1 VQTATLA
8 DRQAEAVRAAQVRS
22 TFEHLPL
29 TLTASA
35 LNSLLLGFVESS
47 VVPLAIIALWIT
59 LVVVLAALRG
69 CLWFA
74 YWRMNLRIP
83 RKLGWATLATIGT
96 LLSGMLWGC
105 TPLLFAPLDEAHL
118 LFLAL
123 ILAGMSAGAATVHAA
138 YLPSVVAFIAP
149 AIGPLAATFFVLG
162 GRLQTVSG
170 VLTVIFGISLCVAST
185 RFAQWFRATTEAQLS
200 LAARTQELDQTNM
213 RLTVEISSHR
223 STQAKFLQ
231 AQKLEAIG
239 RLTAGIAH
247 DFNNLLMAISGAGGL
262 IAMKSGGEDAYAPY
276 LATIMQSI
284 ERGTTLTRRLLAFG
298 RQQALT
304 PRTADI
310 SEVLSGLK
318 DLLIAT
324 LAGYGR
330 LDLQP
335 APSRVTAFV
344 DVNQLEQAILNLVI
358 NARDAMPDGGLITIR
373 TSAVD
378 LFGNE
383 IGTEGLVGRFA
394 LIAVSDTGTGM
405 TEDVRL
411 RAFDPFFTTK
421 GVGEGSGL
429 GLSQVYGLVQ
439 QSGGVTKLDSA
450 PGKGTTVSIYLPA
463 AERGTPIDAGVPR
476 QVVAPHADV
485 RQVGCRIVLA
495 DDDDEVRNTL
505 SAMLDAADYAVASF
519 RSPLQALEELRS
531 GRPVHLVIAD
541 FAMPELRGDEFAL
554 QVRRLRDGIPVVF
567 VTGYAE
573 PAGLRA
579 EPYVLQKPFKAPAL
593 IAIVEQALSHAE
605 VLTAKV

>member
-1 VQTATLA
+1 MQSATLA

-22 TFEHLPL
+22 SFEHQPL
-29 TLTASA
+29 TLTASVI
-35 LNSLLLGFVESS
+35 NSLLLGFVEAS
-47 VVPLAIIALWIT
+47 VVPATIIVCWIAAVMFLSAVRVGVCYAYRWRDT
-59 LVVVLAALRG
+59 EAPQKVRWAVLA
-69 CLWFA
+69 
-74 YWRMNLRIP
+74 
-83 RKLGWATLATIGT
+83 TLGT
-96 LLSGMLWGC
+96 LLSGILWGC

-138 YLPSVVAFIAP
+138 LFPSVVAFIVP
-149 AIGPLAATFFVLG
+149 AIAPLAATFFVVG

-170 VLTVIFGISLCVAST
+170 IMTVIFGISLCVAST
-185 RFAQWFRATTEAQLS
+185 RFGEWFRATTEAQLS
-200 LAARTQELDQTNM
+200 LATRTEELDQTNM
-213 RLTVEISSHR
+213 RLTAEISSHR

-247 DFNNLLMAISGAGGL
+247 DFNNLLMAIGGAGGL

-304 PRTADI
+304 PRNADI
-310 SEVLSGLK
+310 NEVLTGLK
-318 DLLIAT
+318 DLLVAT

-330 LDLQP
+330 LNLQP
-335 APSRVTAFV
+335 APRRVTAFV

-358 NARDAMPDGGLITIR
+358 NARDAIADGGLITIR
-373 TSAVD
+373 TDNID
-378 LFGNE
+378 LSGNE
-383 IGTEGLVGRFA
+383 IGSDGLVGRFA
-394 LIAVSDTGTGM
+394 LIAVSDTGAGM
-405 TEDVRL
+405 PEHVRQ

-439 QSGGVTKLDSA
+439 QSGGTTKIDSE
-450 PGKGTTVSIYLPA
+450 PGKGTTVSIYLPEGESA
-463 AERGTPIDAGVPR
+463 SRSDP
-476 QVVAPHADV
+476 VAPRLVRAPLSDIRHADV
-485 RQVGCRIVLA
+485 RIVLV
-495 DDDDEVRNTL
+495 DDDDEVRDML
-505 SAMLDAADYAVASF
+505 AAMLDAAGYVVVPF

-531 GRPVHLVIAD
+531 ERPAHVVIVD
-541 FAMPELRGDEFAL
+541 FAMPELRGDQFAARA
-554 QVRRLRDGIPVVF
+554 RRLRGGIPIVF

-573 PAGLRA
+573 PASLGSERW
-579 EPYVLQKPFKAPAL
+579 VLEKPFGAASL
-593 IAIVEQALSHAE
+593 LGVVEQAISDAE
-605 VLTAKV
+605 ALTSGV

>member
-1 VQTATLA
+1 M
-8 DRQAEAVRAAQVRS
+8 VRA
-22 TFEHLPL
+22 
-29 TLTASA
+29 SA
-35 LNSLLLGFVESS
+35 DDVG
-47 VVPLAIIALWIT
+47 
-59 LVVVLAALRG
+59 VL
-69 CLWFA
+69 
-74 YWRMNLRIP
+74 
-83 RKLGWATLATIGT
+83 RKVGWATLATTGT
-96 LLSGMLWGC
+96 LISGVLWGS

-123 ILAGMSAGAATVHAA
+123 VLAGMSAGAATVHAA
-138 YLPSVVAFIAP
+138 HFPSSTAFIVP
-149 AIGPLAATFFVLG
+149 AIAPLAATFFVLG

-170 VLTVIFGISLCVAST
+170 AMTVIFGISLCVASA

-213 RLTVEISSHR
+213 RLTAEISSHR

-310 SEVLSGLK
+310 NGVLSGLK
-318 DLLIAT
+318 DLLLAT

-330 LDLQP
+330 LELQP
-335 APSRVTAFV
+335 APSWVTAFV
-344 DVNQLEQAILNLVI
+344 DVNQLEQAVLNLVI
-358 NARDAMPDGGLITIR
+358 NARDAMPDGGLVTIR
-373 TSAVD
+373 TGNVD
-378 LFGNE
+378 LSGNE
-383 IGTEGLVGRFA
+383 VGAEGLVGRFA

-405 TEDVRL
+405 PEDVRL

-439 QSGGVTKLDSA
+439 QSGGSTKIEL
-450 PGKGTTVSIYLPA
+450 GTR
-463 AERGTPIDAGVPR
+463 E
-476 QVVAPHADV
+476 
-485 RQVGCRIVLA
+485 
-495 DDDDEVRNTL
+495 
-505 SAMLDAADYAVASF
+505 
-519 RSPLQALEELRS
+519 
-531 GRPVHLVIAD
+531 
-541 FAMPELRGDEFAL
+541 
-554 QVRRLRDGIPVVF
+554 
-567 VTGYAE
+567 
-573 PAGLRA
+573 
-579 EPYVLQKPFKAPAL
+579 KAPRSASICPQGKETRTAIREPLAL
-593 IAIVEQALSHAE
+593 VPPSALMRAMQGAVSSWWMTMRRCATRCQRCWMRPAMSSCRSAVRCRRSRSSGAPARHT
-605 VLTAKV
+605 L

>member
-1 VQTATLA
+1 VQTATFA
-8 DRQAEAVRAAQVRS
+8 DRRAEAVRAAQVRS
-22 TFEHLPL
+22 SFEHLPL
-29 TLTASA
+29 TLTVSA
-35 LNSLLLGFVESS
+35 INSLLLGFVEAS
-47 VVPLAIIALWIT
+47 VVPPPIVASWIGLVIALS
-59 LVVVLAALRG
+59 ALRVG
-69 CLWFA
+69 LWYA
-74 YWRMNLRIP
+74 HRRTHVGVP
-83 RKLGWATLATIGT
+83 SKVAWATLATTGT
-96 LLSGMLWGC
+96 LISGVLWGS

-118 LFLAL
+118 LFLAFV
-123 ILAGMSAGAATVHAA
+123 LAGMSAGAATVHAA
-138 YLPSVVAFIAP
+138 HFPSSTAFIVP
-149 AIGPLAATFFVLG
+149 AIAPLAATFFVLG

-170 VLTVIFGISLCVAST
+170 AMTVVFGISLCVASA

-213 RLTVEISSHR
+213 RLTAEISSHR

-310 SEVLSGLK
+310 NGVLSGLK
-318 DLLIAT
+318 DLLLAT

-335 APSRVTAFV
+335 ASTRVTAFV
-344 DVNQLEQAILNLVI
+344 DVNQLEQAVLNLVI
-358 NARDAMPDGGLITIR
+358 NARDAMPDGGLVTIR
-373 TSAVD
+373 TGNVD
-378 LFGNE
+378 LSGNE
-383 IGTEGLVGRFA
+383 VGAEGLVGRFA

-405 TEDVRL
+405 PEHVRL

-439 QSGGVTKLDSA
+439 QSGGATKIDSE

-463 AERGTPIDAGVPR
+463 GERDTYSDPGTPRAVPALRADAR
-476 QVVAPHADV
+476 H
-485 RQVGCRIVLA
+485 VGCRIVLV
-495 DDDDEVRNTL
+495 DDDEEVRNTL
-505 SAMLDAADYAVASF
+505 SAMLDEAGYVVMSF
-519 RSPLQALEELRS
+519 RSPSKALEELRS
-531 GRPVHLVIAD
+531 ARPAHLVIVD
-541 FAMPELRGDEFAL
+541 FAMPELRGDDFAA
-554 QVRRLRDGIPVVF
+554 QARRLRGGIPVVF
-567 VTGYAE
+567 VTGYAA
-573 PAGLRA
+573 PAAIRS
-579 EPYVLQKPFKAPAL
+579 ERWVLEKPFGTSSL
-593 IAIVEQALSHAE
+593 LDIVEQAISDAE
-605 VLTAKV
+605 ALTSRV

>member
-8 DRQAEAVRAAQVRS
+8 DRQAEAVRAAQLRS
-22 TFEHLPL
+22 SFGHLPL
-29 TLTASA
+29 TLTASVI
-35 LNSLLLGFVESS
+35 NSLLLGFVEAP
-47 VVPLAIIALWIT
+47 VVPPAIVASWIG
-59 LVVVLAALRG
+59 LVMGLSALRAG
-69 CLWFA
+69 LWYA
-74 YWRMNLRIP
+74 HRRMDAAVPL
-83 RKLGWATLATIGT
+83 KLGWATLATVGT
-96 LLSGMLWGC
+96 LLSGVLWGS

-118 LFLAL
+118 LFLAF

-138 YLPSVVAFIAP
+138 YFPSVIAFIVP

-170 VLTVIFGISLCVAST
+170 LMTVIFGISLCVAST
-185 RFAQWFRATTEAQLS
+185 QFRKWFRATTVAQLS
-200 LAARTQELDQTNM
+200 LGARTQELDQTNM
-213 RLTVEISSHR
+213 RLTAEVSNHR
-223 STQAKFLQ
+223 ATQAKFLQ

-262 IAMKSGGEDAYAPY
+262 IALKSGGEDVYAPY

-310 SEVLSGLK
+310 NAVLSGLR
-318 DLLIAT
+318 DLLLAT

-330 LDLQP
+330 LNLEP

-344 DVNQLEQAILNLVI
+344 DVNQLEQAVLNLVI
-358 NARDAMPDGGLITIR
+358 NARDAMPDGGLVTIR
-373 TSAVD
+373 TANTRLSGDEA
-378 LFGNE
+378 GA
-383 IGTEGLVGRFA
+383 EGLVGWFA

-405 TEDVRL
+405 PADVRL

-421 GVGEGSGL
+421 GTGEGSGL

-439 QSGGVTKLDSA
+439 QSGGATKIDSE

-463 AERGTPIDAGVPR
+463 GEREAYSDAVISRPVPHPR
-476 QVVAPHADV
+476 ADV
-485 RQVGCRIVLA
+485 RHAGCHVVLV
-495 DDDDEVRNTL
+495 DDDEEVRRTL
-505 SAMLDAADYAVASF
+505 SAMLDAAGYAVVSF

-531 GRPVHLVIAD
+531 DRPADVVIAD
-541 FAMPELRGDEFAL
+541 FIMPELRGDEFAA
-554 QVRRLRDGIPVVF
+554 QARRLRGGIPVVF

-579 EPYVLQKPFKAPAL
+579 ETWVLEKPFKAPSLLEMVEHAISDAEAL
-593 IAIVEQALSHAE
+593 APRV
-605 VLTAKV
+605 